1 MGPGQEWQLENLRSA
16 RQYPKGAS
24 PALTGSRDRD
34 GEAPAAPAAP
44 SREGR
49 SLQGAPRP
57 WGGVG
62 VIRGRSL
69 RRDAVPRRVGRGRR
83 RT

>member
-1 MGPGQEWQLENLRSA
+1 MGPGQEWQLENLRPV

-44 SREGR
+44 SREG
-49 SLQGAPRP
+49 GACRVRP
-57 WGGVG
+57 GPGAAWG
-62 VIRGRSL
+62 
-69 RRDAVPRRVGRGRR
+69 
-83 RT
+83 